1 MNTFMYLR
9 LDVGSI
15 ATYFRNYAMICIA
28 GLDYPTLPFVLC
40 LEHGESSIMYC
51 IDDIVTLT

>member
-1 MNTFMYLR
+1 MYLR
-9 LDVGSI
+9 LDIVGSI